1 MTTAVVFGFAVADGL
16 APVAGAAPY
25 DVLARQLP
33 RMLVERLNGSE
44 DQGVRFLPFLGP
56 VDGVRSFFRLNDLLE
71 PAALAKMHKQGEVR
85 LLCDGMF
92 RSGVLHWRALDGRTQ
107 RILHEADLPFDPR
120 QPIDVLTRIEFE
132 VMGLL
137 GRTGRPRAPRLLGGE
152 ALGWLL
158 VVKDATLR
166 REANLADPSPDPLRP
181 ARRCI
186 ELAAADEDVQQTVL
200 DFAGQCLKRGEHRT
214 EVRHLLAQLAATA
227 EVSVPM
233 LERLGAQLLAAGDES
248 TAAAVAVRA
257 ARRALERPELVER
270 AAALLFRLGRYD
282 EVREVVGLA
291 RERGFASAE
300 ALAQLAAVC
309 DVTQDHAARDGLV
322 AELTRIPDLPVSVAR
337 LVVSFLIE
345 DDKAAT
351 ARGIVERVLAKDPNH
366 AVLQFELGRA
376 CLLLGDAKAAAA
388 ALEQALRL
396 GLAPKVDV
404 QARRFLRLASVPGL
418 WAGTQRIESAIAAGD
433 LHEALAAGRT
443 LVREV
448 GPVAEAWFLVG
459 IVNHKLDRPRRAE
472 RALRCAVRRDANFAD
487 AHNWLGIFL
496 VGRGKVEEGRQHLER
511 AHELCP
517 SDVSPLLHL
526 AQACALLGRRAEAE
540 RHVLAAERLGA
551 DQRLV
556 LAVRREFLAQ
566 PG

>member
-1 MTTAVVFGFAVADGL
+1 MTTAVVFGFAIADGL

-71 PAALAKMHKQGEVR
+71 PASLAKLHKQGEVR

-132 VMGLL
+132 LMGLL
-137 GRTGRPRAPRLLGGE
+137 GRTGRPCAPRPLAGE

-186 ELAAADEDVQQTVL
+186 ELAATDEDVQQTVL
-200 DFAGQCLKRGEHRT
+200 DFTGLCLKRGEHRT
-214 EVRHLLAQLAATA
+214 EVAQLLAQLAVAA
-227 EVSVPM
+227 EGSVPM
-233 LERLGAQLLAAGDES
+233 LERLGAQLPAAGDES

-282 EVREVVGLA
+282 EVHDIVGLA
-291 RERGFASAE
+291 RQNGLASAE

-309 DVTQDHAARDGLV
+309 DATGDQTTRDGLV
-322 AELTRIPDLPVSVAR
+322 AELTRLPDLPVPVAR

-345 DDKAAT
+345 ADKAAT
-351 ARGIVERVLAKDPNH
+351 ARSIVERALAKEPDH

-376 CLLLGDAKAAAA
+376 CLLLGDERVAAA
-388 ALEQALRL
+388 ALERAVQL

-418 WAGTQRIESAIAAGD
+418 WGGTQRIESAIAAGD
-433 LHEALAAGRT
+433 LHQALAAGRT

-448 GPVAEAWFLVG
+448 GPVAEAWFLIG
-459 IVNHKLDRPRRAE
+459 IVNHRLERPRRAE
-472 RALRCAVRRDANFAD
+472 RALRRAVRRDANFAD
-487 AHNWLGIFL
+487 AHNWLGILL
-496 VGRGKVEEGRQHLER
+496 VGKGKVEEGHRHLER

-540 RHVLAAERLGA
+540 RHVLTAERLGA
-551 DQRLV
+551 DPRLV
-556 LAVRREFLAQ
+556 QAVRREFLAQ

>member
-1 MTTAVVFGFAVADGL
+1 MTSAVVFGFAIADGL

-33 RMLVERLNGSE
+33 RLLVERLNGSE

-56 VDGVRSFFRLNDLLE
+56 VDGVRSFFRLNELLE
-71 PAALAKMHKQGEVR
+71 PAALARLHKQGEVR

-92 RSGVLHWRALDGRTQ
+92 RSGVLHWRAIDGRTQ
-107 RILHEADLPFDPR
+107 RLLHEADLPFDPR

-137 GRTGRPRAPRLLGGE
+137 GRTGRPRAPRPLAGE

-186 ELAAADEDVQQTVL
+186 ELAAADEDVQQSVL
-200 DFAGQCLKRGEHRT
+200 DFSGQCLKRGEHRA
-214 EVRHLLAQLAATA
+214 EVGRLLAQLAAA
-227 EVSVPM
+227 VEGSVPM

-248 TAAAVAVRA
+248 TAAAVAARA
-257 ARRALERPELVER
+257 ALRAPERPELVER
-270 AAALLFRLGRYD
+270 AAALLFRLGRHG
-282 EVREVVGLA
+282 EVRDVVGLA
-291 RERGFASAE
+291 RQRGVASAE
-300 ALAQLAAVC
+300 ATAQLAAVC
-309 DVTQDHAARDGLV
+309 DVTGDHETRDALV
-322 AELTRIPDLPVSVAR
+322 AELTRVPDLPSPVAR

-345 DDKAAT
+345 DDKPAM
-351 ARGIVERVLAKDPNH
+351 ARGIVERTLAKEPRH

-376 CLLLGDAKAAAA
+376 CLLLGDGKAAAA
-388 ALEQALRL
+388 ALEQALQL
-396 GLAPKVDV
+396 GLQPKVDV

-418 WAGTQRIESAIAAGD
+418 WAGTQRIENAIAAGD
-433 LHEALAAGRT
+433 LHQALAVGRT

-459 IVNHKLDRPRRAE
+459 IVNHKLERPRRAE
-472 RALRCAVRRDANFAD
+472 RALRRAVRRDENFAD
-487 AHNWLGIFL
+487 AHNWLGILL
-496 VGRGKVEEGRQHLER
+496 VGKGKVEEGLRHLER
-511 AHELCP
+511 AHELSP

-526 AQACALLGRRAEAE
+526 AQASALLGRREEAE

-551 DQRLV
+551 DAGLV
-556 LAVRREFLAQ
+556 QAVRRDFLAK